1 MENLTSYIKRANK
14 FMFFNIILS
23 LLIGLTLFII
33 CLNINDFSDYPNLNL
48 NNKVNN
54 SLNGLIEIFCNNA
67 FIMPLASLIIALIPI
82 PYLYMIPSISTI
94 FSLSMAIGIQFAY
107 KFNEG
112 TVLLL
117 GILPHGLLEIYIM
130 SVLLALLFVINKYIR
145 NSLVNLFKKNKTYL
159 PKFLNLITSICKCYL
174 LVMLPLTFVCAL
186 IEVFITPNWYQFLK
200 NILIWFSGQQN
211 YEQLNISL

>member
-200 NILIWFSGQQN
+200 NILI
-211 YEQLNISL
+211 

>member
-1 MENLTSYIKRANK
+1 MENLNLTSYIKRANK

-23 LLIGLTLFII
+23 FLIGLTLFII

-112 TVLLL
+112 TVFLL

-130 SVLLALLFVINKYIR
+130 SILLALLFVINKYIR

-174 LVMLPLTFVCAL
+174 LVMLPLTFVCVL

-200 NILIWFSGQQN
+200 NILI
-211 YEQLNISL
+211 

>member
-1 MENLTSYIKRANK
+1 MENLNLTSYIKRANK
-14 FMFFNIILS
+14 FMFLNIILS
-23 LLIGLTLFII
+23 LLIGLTLFIT

-130 SVLLALLFVINKYIR
+130 SILLALLFVINKYIR

-200 NILIWFSGQQN
+200 NILI
-211 YEQLNISL
+211 